1 MSILIGDVSLRSG
14 LMRAPMA
21 GYTDYAMRRIC
32 RECGAEY
39 LVSEMVSA
47 KALVYQDRKS
57 IPLARIRPEELPAA
71 VQLFGA
77 EPDVLA
83 EAARLLEAG
92 VAGGAKPSAIDLNF
106 GCPVR
111 KITAN
116 GEGSALM
123 KSPKLIEQI
132 VSRVSKAVKIPVTA
146 KLRIGW
152 DEASRNAVE
161 CALRAEAGGAAAV
174 CIHGRTR
181 TQQYS
186 GEADLEAIAEVVRA
200 LAIPVIGNGDIASAA
215 DALRRLRESGCH
227 GVMIGRAAVGNPFL
241 FREVA
246 AALRGEPIPPPP
258 TAEERRR
265 VALAHLAA
273 AIRDKGE
280 RCAVRE
286 ARKQIASY
294 LHGMPGAAA
303 ARAAINAAETY
314 AEIERLFLS
323 L

>member
-1 MSILIGDVSLRSG
+1 MSHTLPRLW
-14 LMRAPMA
+14 LAPMA
-21 GYTDYAMRRIC
+21 GYTDSAMRALC
-32 RECGAEY
+32 HAMGAEAT
-39 LVSEMVSA
+39 VSEMISA
-47 KALVYQDRKS
+47 KAVTYRDKKTVALGRITGEEGVVY
-57 IPLARIRPEELPAA
+57 L
-71 VQLFGA
+71 QLFGR
-77 EPDVLA
+77 EPAIMA
-83 EAARLLEAG
+83 EAAAMLAEGYCGTKPAG
-92 VAGGAKPSAIDLNF
+92 IDLNM
-106 GCPVR
+106 GCPVP
-111 KITAN
+111 KIAGN
-116 GEGSALM
+116 GEGSALLRE
-123 KSPKLIEQI
+123 PQLCHDI
-132 VSRVSKAVKIPVTA
+132 VRAVRAALPADLPLTA
-146 KLRIGW
+146 KLRLGW
-152 DEASRNAVE
+152 DRSRLTVGEVATAV
-161 CALRAEAGGAAAV
+161 AEAGAAAIF
-174 CIHGRTR
+174 IHGRTR
-181 TQQYS
+181 SEMYMGTADWAPIAAVA
-186 GEADLEAIAEVVRA
+186 EALP
-200 LAIPVIGNGDIASAA
+200 IPVIGNGDISSAA

-314 AEIERLFLS
+314 AEIERLFHS

>member
-1 MSILIGDVSLRSG
+1 MSIVIGDVSLRYG
-14 LMRAPMA
+14 LMLAPMA

-161 CALRAEAGGAAAV
+161 CALRAEAGGATAV

-186 GEADLEAIAEVVRA
+186 GEADLDAIADDGGFTDDDTHTVVNYQTSA
-200 LAIPVIGNGDIASAA
+200 NFSTGMDFNSCKVSAPLGHTACKKVHFVFIKPVCN
-215 DALRRLRESGCH
+215 
-227 GVMIGRAAVGNPFL
+227 AVVYYSVDTLIQKKNL
-241 FREVA
+241 KA
-246 AALRGEPIPPPP
+246 
-258 TAEERRR
+258 
-265 VALAHLAA
+265 
-273 AIRDKGE
+273 
-280 RCAVRE
+280 
-286 ARKQIASY
+286 
-294 LHGMPGAAA
+294 
-303 ARAAINAAETY
+303 
-314 AEIERLFLS
+314 
-323 L
+323 